1 MGRILLIIGALMLL
15 PMHSASA
22 LGLGELKV
30 ESELNDFLVGRIDL
44 QAVKPGDMVNLDVR
58 LAEPEVFEDAG
69 LPRPYILSKLRFETV
84 STSDNAGYIKVTS
97 KERIREPYLN
107 FILEVVWHRGRIL
120 REYSVLL
127 GKPE

>member
-15 PMHSASA
+15 PMHSAWA

-30 ESELNDFLVGRIDL
+30 ESELNDFLLGRIDL

-69 LPRPYILSKLRFETV
+69 MPRPYILSKLRFETV
-84 STSDNAGYIKVTS
+84 STAENAGYIKVTS